1 MAARPKRAAK
11 KITPKS
17 VALRAKL
24 CKKLSGGTRAS
35 LGRTN
40 QVVAEILA
48 DPSQFDAL
56 MACLAEDESDSDA
69 VVNMRAAD
77 AVEKISRTRAD
88 LLAPHKLGLLGIAGG
103 NDQIEVRWH
112 LAQILP
118 RLALTPREKVVALD
132 ILFDYLRDRSS
143 IVKTHA
149 MQALADFAARDARLR
164 AKVMPLLEELTQ
176 IGTPA
181 MRARGRKLLR
191 HLNQAAPND

>member
-1 MAARPKRAAK
+1 MAARGAGAKTKR
-11 KITPKS
+11 TPKS
-17 VALRAKL
+17 AALR
-24 CKKLSGGTRAS
+24 KKLSGGTRAS

-69 VVNMRAAD
+69 VLNMRAAD
-77 AVEKISRTRAD
+77 AVEKISRTRPE
-88 LLAPHKLGLLGIAGG
+88 LLAPHKLGLVGIAGG

-112 LAQILP
+112 MAQILP
-118 RLALTPREKVVALD
+118 RLELTPRERLVALD

-149 MQALADFAARDARLR
+149 MQALAEFAGRDAKLR

-181 MRARGRKLLR
+181 MRARGRKLLH
-191 HLNQAAPND
+191 HLNRAAPTV